1 MSGQLALMFA
11 AGSQPVA
18 TSEDAADR
26 LTRDELSRRRRI
38 VLELFAETRTG
49 LTADEVVTRL
59 GGNRAGAHN
68 TWAPRVTELLQ
79 YGLLDRLDGKDGR
92 RKERRPTRAG
102 ATGYVHVI
110 NARGRAEVDRAT

>member
-1 MSGQLALMFA
+1 MSGQFALRFP

-26 LTRDELSRRRRI
+26 LTPDELSRRRRI
-38 VLELFAETRTG
+38 VLELFAAAPAG
-49 LTADEVVTRL
+49 LTADEVVARL
-59 GGNRAGAHN
+59 GGNRGGAHN

-79 YGLLDRLDGKDGR
+79 YGFLDRLDGKDGR

-102 ATGYVHVI
+102 ATGFVHTI
-110 NARGRAEVDRAT
+110 NARGRAEVAR